1 MRVGPSQRRDQQNER
16 KGLPERPMVRKASKA
31 LAVPRQL
38 TALKNRQPSEQSQG
52 RRGRCD
58 RNESPDP
65 HAVHDEKLR
74 LTKLEQQELVSKCD
88 HLSVPQLGS
97 GSSRAGKVDLRG
109 ESRVCRSDGTR
120 PATRFVDHAQ
130 VLFVRRI

>member
-38 TALKNRQPSEQSQG
+38 TALKNRSRQNNRKAGEG
-52 RRGRCD
+52 CD

-97 GSSRAGKVDLRG
+97 EAAAQGKSTCAERAVSPAVTAPGRQRGSSI
-109 ESRVCRSDGTR
+109 TR
-120 PATRFVDHAQ
+120 KY
-130 VLFVRRI
+130 

>member
-38 TALKNRQPSEQSQG
+38 TALKNRSRQNNRKAGEG
-52 RRGRCD
+52 CD

-109 ESRVCRSDGTR
+109 ESRVSRSDGTR